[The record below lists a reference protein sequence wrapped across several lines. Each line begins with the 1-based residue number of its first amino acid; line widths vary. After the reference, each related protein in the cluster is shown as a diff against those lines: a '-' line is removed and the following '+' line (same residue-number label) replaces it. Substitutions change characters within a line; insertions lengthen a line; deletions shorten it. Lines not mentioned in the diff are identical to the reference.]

1 MRWHEDSFFT
11 RAFVRFNLKSAAGS
25 FETLDD
31 LVKRLL
37 DERGAAV
44 VVLKE
49 VRLDASVEVRLEVS
63 GIDTALD
70 AMIVCFT
77 RLVIVKA
84 YGVSL
89 III

>member
-1 MRWHEDSFFT
+1 MT

-44 VVLKE
+44 VVHE
-49 VRLDASVEVRLEVS
+49 VRLDKSVEVRLEVS

-70 AMIVCFT
+70 VMIVLIVC
-77 RLVIVKA
+77 LVGLVKA
-84 YGVSL
+84 YGVSV
-89 III
+89 IIKM

>member
-1 MRWHEDSFFT
+1 MT
-11 RAFVRFNLKSAAGS
+11 RAFVRFSLKSAAGS

-44 VVLKE
+44 VHE
-49 VRLDASVEVRLEVS
+49 VRLDKSVEVRLEVS

-70 AMIVCFT
+70 IMMVLIVC
-77 RLVIVKA
+77 LVGLVKA
-84 YGVSL
+84 YGVSV
-89 III
+89 IIKM

>member
-1 MRWHEDSFFT
+1 M
-11 RAFVRFNLKSAAGS
+11 KSAAGS

-44 VVLKE
+44 VVFKE

-70 AMIVCFT
+70 VMIVCFT
-77 RLVIVKA
+77 RLVILKA

>member
-1 MRWHEDSFFT
+1 MT
-11 RAFVRFNLKSAAGS
+11 RAFVRFSLKSAAGS

-44 VVLKE
+44 VVHKE
-49 VRLDASVEVRLEVS
+49 VRLDKSVEVRLEVS

-70 AMIVCFT
+70 IMMVLIVC
-77 RLVIVKA
+77 LMGLIKA
-84 YGVSL
+84 YGVSV
-89 III
+89 IIKM